1 MRQIQTAQAHGLDV
15 MLGCMLES
23 NASIAGSCA
32 LAPLVEYADLDG
44 ALLLE
49 SDRYEGVPMTD
60 GRIDLAAAER
70 GTGARRAE

>member
-1 MRQIQTAQAHGLDV
+1 V
-15 MLGCMLES
+15 
-23 NASIAGSCA
+23 

-49 SDRYEGVPMTD
+49 SDRYDGVPMTD
-60 GRIDLAAAER
+60 GGIDLSAVRA